1 MEVHKV
7 DGSRAGERISRNISE
22 DDLRSE
28 FAFLMA
34 KKLSDTLLGK
44 GLITQEQ
51 YKILMNANAR
61 SFPGLL
67 SYLYQLKTC
76 YIDI

>member
-7 DGSRAGERISRNISE
+7 DGSHVGERISRNISE
-22 DDLRSE
+22 DNLRSD
-28 FAFLMA
+28 FAFLVA
-34 KKLSDTLLGK
+34 ERFSGSLLGK
-44 GLITQEQ
+44 GLITQKQ
-51 YKILMNANAR
+51 YKALMDANAR

-67 SYLYQLKTC
+67 SSLYQLKTC

>member
-44 GLITQEQ
+44 ELITQEQ